1 MFNKK
6 LLMVLSMTAV
16 SSTLLTGCFSN
27 EREDLLTQAKMEHAS
42 GELEKAKKDFEKA
55 IGIQSFS
62 NKESEYDSVYK
73 DTLNQLW
80 SGYYKE
86 GDELVES
93 KSFEKALESYK
104 KAAAISDESED
115 LQNVISQTK
124 ALLAEQKQLDEYVN
138 FINPLISSSNEL
150 LRTFNKEVDAMVVG
164 SITAKDFKTSVR
176 TIVPKSNEVVAKVD
190 DSLSV
195 VNGGIADIHQILLA
209 LIEYQHRTFTMALE
223 GAPMADLS
231 ERYIEVKQQQTE
243 LVQAIQEYANDKG
256 IAFRPLQ
263 NNADNQDTS
272 AEVNSEDTAVDTS
285 KLKK

>member
-1 MFNKK
+1 
-6 LLMVLSMTAV
+6 MVLSMTAV

-93 KSFEKALESYK
+93 KNFEKALESYK
-104 KAAAISDESED
+104 KASAISDESED

-138 FINPLISSSNEL
+138 FINPIISSSNEL

-263 NNADNQDTS
+263 NNTDNQDTS

>member
-93 KSFEKALESYK
+93 KNFEKALESYK
-104 KAAAISDESED
+104 KASAISDESED

-138 FINPLISSSNEL
+138 FINPIISSSNEL

-263 NNADNQDTS
+263 NNTDNQDTS